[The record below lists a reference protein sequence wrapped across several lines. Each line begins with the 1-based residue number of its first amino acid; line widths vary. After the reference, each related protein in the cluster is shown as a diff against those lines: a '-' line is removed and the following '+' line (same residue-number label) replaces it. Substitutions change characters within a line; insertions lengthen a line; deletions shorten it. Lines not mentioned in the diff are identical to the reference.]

1 MDSKDREILKYL
13 FINGRDKVSD
23 ISRELNIPRITVHER
38 IERMKKDD
46 IIRGFSA
53 IPNYHLLGYDVTAFI
68 LASFDPKGGI
78 SQRQLASDISKIQG
92 VTEVHI
98 IAGEWDML
106 IKARVKSTRDLGKIV
121 LEKLREMDGIA
132 RTATLN
138 VFESIENQELIL

>member
-1 MDSKDREILKYL
+1 MDSKDGQILNYL
-13 FINGRDKVSD
+13 LRNGRDKVSD

-38 IERMKKDD
+38 IERMKQNN
-46 IIRGFSA
+46 IIKGFSA
-53 IPNYHLLGYDVTAFI
+53 IPNYSLLGYDVTAFI
-68 LASFDPKGGI
+68 LASFDPKAGVSQRKLALSISKLDGI
-78 SQRQLASDISKIQG
+78 S
-92 VTEVHI
+92 EVHI

-138 VFESIENQELIL
+138 VFESIEDYGVLL